1 MDHRKLFNSSKKYKL
16 ALILELI
23 KNLFKLSLNDY
34 FLKYKIYKTNKDFKY
49 KKTFESR
56 VKYLIDVKGFIS
68 IKNILKTTK

>member
-1 MDHRKLFNSSKKYKL
+1 MDHRELFNSSKKHKL
-16 ALILELI
+16 SLILELI

-49 KKTFESR
+49 KNLKQ

-68 IKNILKTTK
+68 